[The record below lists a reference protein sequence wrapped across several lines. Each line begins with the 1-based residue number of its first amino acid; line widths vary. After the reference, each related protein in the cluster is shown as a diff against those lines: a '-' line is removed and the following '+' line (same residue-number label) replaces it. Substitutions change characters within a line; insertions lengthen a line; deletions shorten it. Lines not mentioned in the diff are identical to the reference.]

1 MLQMCQN
8 FATCFFMANLPS
20 LSLSLPL
27 SWTMPEKKKNGQVW
41 DVAINVASILQVS
54 FSGKA
59 AVFIFIFTFIL
70 NYAREEDKWA
80 HMRCCRCIRIL
91 QIAFSGKAAV
101 FIFIFTFILNDAREE
116 VKMGTYEMLPKM
128 LPQFCKFQFQAKL
141 PSLGWCRRC
150 RLHKIIA
157 ITAIAN
163 ITGIAK
169 IWIFSY
175 ASSSTLYHCE

>member
-1 MLQMCQN
+1 MRCCHKCCLN
-8 FATCFFMANLPS
+8 FA
-20 LSLSLPL
+20 
-27 SWTMPEKKKNGQVW
+27 
-41 DVAINVASILQVS
+41 S
-54 FSGKA
+54 FISDKA

-128 LPQFCKFQFQAKL
+128 LPQFCKFQFKTKL
-141 PSLGWCRRC
+141 PSLGVCRRC
-150 RLHKIIA
+150 RLHKILA
-157 ITAIAN
+157 ITAIAHN
-163 ITGIAK
+163 TGIAK
-169 IWIFSY
+169 IHTFTEYPGEKNCVILNFCY
-175 ASSSTLYHCE
+175 FLLIYDLLRGDVL